1 MTTRMT
7 ALVQTAAELYV
18 EAQVVARRSTT
29 DARFTEAQQRAAL
42 AELGRLC
49 GNTAA
54 LLKRLAAQKKSAL
67 GG

>member
-1 MTTRMT
+1 MRTRLGD
-7 ALVQTAAELYV
+7 LVQATAELYV
-18 EAQVVARRSTT
+18 EAQAVERRRS
-29 DARFTEAQQRAAL
+29 DARFTEAQQQAAV

-54 LLKRLAAQKKSAL
+54 LLKRIAAQRKSAL